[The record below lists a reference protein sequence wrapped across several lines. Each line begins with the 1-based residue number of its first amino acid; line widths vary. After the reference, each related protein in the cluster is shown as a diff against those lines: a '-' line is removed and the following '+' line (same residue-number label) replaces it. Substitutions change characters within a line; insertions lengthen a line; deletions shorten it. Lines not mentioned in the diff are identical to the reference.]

1 MPVYRIAGLNVGY
14 EPRFDLLRERSE
26 KYRCDEKADFKIGVS
41 DDLIAQARQ
50 IMRQRKA
57 VKK

>member
-1 MPVYRIAGLNVGY
+1 MPVYKIAGLNVGY

-41 DDLIAQARQ
+41 EDL
-50 IMRQRKA
+50 M
-57 VKK
+57 